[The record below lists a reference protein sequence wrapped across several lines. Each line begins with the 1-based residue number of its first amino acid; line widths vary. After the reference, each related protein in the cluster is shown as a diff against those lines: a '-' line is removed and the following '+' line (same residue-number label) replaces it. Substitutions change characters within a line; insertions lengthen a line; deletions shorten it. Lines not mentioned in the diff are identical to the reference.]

1 MINRYTCYIRAHAQ
15 INILKLA
22 AFLRTLG
29 ALVMPRLN
37 ITDWT
42 RSKQDHEKL
51 ETFLPDYSLARH
63 ENVEFDEKQFD
74 NFQHRLI

>member
-1 MINRYTCYIRAHAQ
+1 MINRYTCYIHAHAQ

-29 ALVMPRLN
+29 AQVMARLN

-42 RSKQDHEKL
+42 RSKPDHEKL
-51 ETFLPDYSLARH
+51 EMFFLIIALLAMRM
-63 ENVEFDEKQFD
+63 
-74 NFQHRLI
+74 